1 MNIKR
6 GDLFYAALEENNI
19 GSEQTGIRPI
29 VVLQNNI
36 GNEYSPT
43 IIVAPITSRVGSKTI
58 IPTHVWIKGYK
69 NRLKLNSL
77 VLAEQIITIDK
88 NRLRY
93 YIGRL
98 DDGEMRLVDKALV
111 ISLGLNLNKIK
122 KETLHRDGIEEK
134 TEFVTRR
141 QIASYGVVAKENLKN
156 SGNLEITNKLFGE
169 YILTLLDL
177 YSPDEIEKI
186 YEKCI

>member
-1 MNIKR
+1 M
-6 GDLFYAALEENNI
+6 
-19 GSEQTGIRPI
+19 
-29 VVLQNNI
+29 
-36 GNEYSPT
+36 
-43 IIVAPITSRVGSKTI
+43 
-58 IPTHVWIKGYK
+58 
-69 NRLKLNSL
+69 
-77 VLAEQIITIDK
+77 
-88 NRLRY
+88 
-93 YIGRL
+93 
-98 DDGEMRLVDKALV
+98 
-111 ISLGLNLNKIK
+111 
-122 KETLHRDGIEEK
+122 HRDGIEEK

>member
-6 GDLFYAALEENNI
+6 GDLFYAALEENNV

-36 GNEYSPT
+36 GNEHSPT

-69 NRLKLNSL
+69 NRL
-77 VLAEQIITIDK
+77 
-88 NRLRY
+88 RY
-93 YIGRL
+93 YIGRI